1 MKNYLIYILFIS
13 IPYQLFGQNDINNV
27 SINKKPILLVENKD
41 LSLGKSIISSNNKN
55 NEFIFQEKTLN
66 ETSLPKKDSKTKYN
80 GIVEF
85 GIQSL
90 QGESGINR
98 LKLDIINGLQINPNF
113 SVGLGTG
120 VRLYNGIALIPFF
133 LDLRTIFNQNKVSPY
148 FSVGIGHTVNA
159 TLDFKKEGLLLN
171 PNFGISIK
179 NSKKSE
185 TYIGIGYEF
194 QKMKF
199 RKFNI
204 NNYNYYNIKVEEY
217 YKSIGVISLNL
228 GISFE

>member
-1 MKNYLIYILFIS
+1 MKNHLFCFIFIS
-13 IPYQLFGQNDINNV
+13 FQLFGQSNIDTI
-27 SINKKPILLVENKD
+27 SINQKPNLLVENRD
-41 LSLGKSIISSNNKN
+41 FFSSKSIVLSNHKN
-55 NEFIFQEKTLN
+55 NEFIFEEKILN
-66 ETSLPKKDSKTKYN
+66 ETSLPEKDSKTKYT

-148 FSVGIGHTVNA
+148 FSLGFGHTVNA
-159 TLDFKKEGLLLN
+159 TLDFKKEGLLVN

-204 NNYNYYNIKVEEY
+204 NNYNYYNITIEEY
-217 YKSIGVISLNL
+217 YKNTGVISLNL